1 MSWRASAA
9 GTAGPAACQ
18 PPLSAKMPATPGR
31 AQPAASIG
39 VPDTPKAAA
48 VSPVTPQP
56 RPAGVA
62 ARARAVD
69 RRVHA
74 VPVPSLAP
82 PPLVSAMRRPPG
94 PAASASGA
102 LARPGLTGPD
112 GDQVAPSSLVAA
124 SGENVR
130 SWLGRNPVTSDPPPD
145 PATTRPSATPG
156 GVASRQPA
164 VPAGRTNSSQKLS
177 CRAAGPPISTTAH
190 PAPVAPANEEAS
202 GGGAAGAATCAE
214 LLAGVLPQP
223 AIKAPAA
230 SRHETAVIRPAAG
243 CALRPVVLLGL
254 LVLAGR
260 VDLLAACGAP
270 RRLRVDV
277 PSGAS

>member
-112 GDQVAPSSLVAA
+112 GDQVAPPSLVAA

-130 SWLGRNPVTSDPPPD
+130 SWLGRNPVTSGRPPA
-145 PATTRPSATPG
+145 PATTRPPLSATPA
-156 GVASRQPA
+156 GVAARQPA
-164 VPAGRTNSSQKLS
+164 PPAGRTNSSQKLL
-177 CRAAGPPISTTAH
+177 CCAAGPPVFTTAH
-190 PAPVAPANEEAS
+190 PAPVTPANEVAS
-202 GGGAAGAATCAE
+202 GGGAAGAA
-214 LLAGVLPQP
+214 
-223 AIKAPAA
+223 
-230 SRHETAVIRPAAG
+230 
-243 CALRPVVLLGL
+243 
-254 LVLAGR
+254 
-260 VDLLAACGAP
+260 
-270 RRLRVDV
+270 
-277 PSGAS
+277 